1 MKILSNPQLKKI
13 VKLAIKEDLGKLGDI
28 TSNTVLTKR
37 DKATFH
43 FVSRAKGILCGINIA
58 KIVYELLDDKIIFT
72 SFKKDGDSIKKNEI
86 LAKVEGPAISLL
98 TGERTALNFLTHLS
112 GIATSTSMMVK
123 LILHTDTKILCT
135 RKTTPGL
142 RNIEKYAVKVGGGT
156 NHRIGLFDAI
166 LIKDNHIAIAG
177 SISNAL
183 KKVKKLKNRIK
194 IEIEVDNLKQ
204 FKEAIKFNPD
214 VIMLDNFKI
223 NDLKKA
229 VKLGQKKVILEA
241 SGKIDYLNVAK
252 IAATGVNFISS
263 GWITHSSKS
272 LDIGLDLI
280 KK

>member
-1 MKILSNPQLKKI
+1 MKILSDSELKKI
-13 VKLAIKEDLGKLGDI
+13 IKLAIREDLGNLGDI

-43 FVSRAKGILCGINIA
+43 FVSREKGILCGINIA
-58 KIVYELLDDKIIFT
+58 RIVYELLDKKIKFT
-72 SFKKDGDSIKKNEI
+72 SFKNEGDMIKTNDV

-112 GIATSTSMMVK
+112 GIATSTSMLVK
-123 LILHTDTKILCT
+123 LISKTNTKILCT

-142 RNIEKYAVKVGGGT
+142 RNIEKYAVKVGGGI
-156 NHRIGLFDAI
+156 NHRIGLYDAI

-183 KKVKKLKNRIK
+183 NKVKKFKNKTK

-204 FKEAIKFNPD
+204 FKEALKFNPD

-223 NDLKKA
+223 NDLEKA
-229 VKLGQKKVILEA
+229 VKIAKNKVILEA
-241 SGKIDYLNVAK
+241 SGKIDHSNVVK
-252 IAATGVNFISS
+252 IAKSGVDFISS

-280 KK
+280 K

>member
-1 MKILSNPQLKKI
+1 MKILSDPQLKKI
-13 VKLAIKEDLGKLGDI
+13 IRLAIKEDLGELGDI
-28 TSNTVLTKR
+28 TSNNVLKKR

-43 FVSRAKGILCGINIA
+43 FVSRAKGILCGINIV
-58 KIVYELLDDKIIFT
+58 KIVYELLDEKIKFT
-72 SFKKDGDSIKKNEI
+72 SFKKDGDSIKKNQI
-86 LAKVEGPAISLL
+86 LAKVEGPAIGLL

-123 LILHTDTKILCT
+123 LISHTDTKILCT

-142 RNIEKYAVKVGGGT
+142 RNLEKYAVKVGGGI
-156 NHRIGLFDAI
+156 NHRLGLYDAI

-183 KKVKKLKNRIK
+183 KKVKKLKNKIK

-204 FKEAIKFNPD
+204 FKEALKFNPD

-241 SGKIDYLNVAK
+241 SGKIDYSNVEK

>member
-1 MKILSNPQLKKI
+1 ME
-13 VKLAIKEDLGKLGDI
+13 VLAI
-28 TSNTVLTKR
+28 
-37 DKATFH
+37 
-43 FVSRAKGILCGINIA
+43 
-58 KIVYELLDDKIIFT
+58 
-72 SFKKDGDSIKKNEI
+72 
-86 LAKVEGPAISLL
+86 VEGPALSLL

-123 LILHTDTKILCT
+123 LISHTDTKILCT

-142 RNIEKYAVKVGGGT
+142 RNIEKYAVKVGGGI

-177 SISNAL
+177 SITNAL
-183 KKVKKLKNRIK
+183 KKVKKLKNKIK

-204 FKEAIKFNPD
+204 FNEAFKFNPD

-229 VKLGQKKVILEA
+229 VKLGQKKIILEA
-241 SGKIDYLNVAK
+241 SGKIDYSNVAK

>member
-1 MKILSNPQLKKI
+1 MKILSDSKLKKI
-13 VKLAIKEDLGKLGDI
+13 IKLAIKEDLGNLGDI
-28 TSNTVLTKR
+28 TSNTVLKKR

-43 FVSRAKGILCGINIA
+43 FVSREKGILCGINIA
-58 KIVYELLDDKIIFT
+58 KIVYELLDKKIKFT
-72 SFKKDGDSIKKNEI
+72 SFKNEGDAIKTNDV

-123 LILHTDTKILCT
+123 LISETNTKILCT

-142 RNIEKYAVKVGGGT
+142 RNIEKYAVKVGGGI
-156 NHRIGLFDAI
+156 NHRIGLYDAI

-183 KKVKKLKNRIK
+183 NKVKKLKNKIK

-204 FKEAIKFNPD
+204 FKEALKFNPD

-229 VKLGQKKVILEA
+229 VKIAKNKVILEA
-241 SGKIDYLNVAK
+241 SGKIDHSNVAK
-252 IAATGVNFISS
+252 IAESGGDFISS

-280 KK
+280 K

>member
-1 MKILSNPQLKKI
+1 MKILSDPQLKKI
-13 VKLAIKEDLGKLGDI
+13 IRLAIKEDLGKLGDI

-37 DKATFH
+37 DRATFL

-58 KIVYELLDDKIIFT
+58 KIVYELLDEKIKFT
-72 SFKKDGDSIKKNEI
+72 SFKKDGYSIKKNEV

-123 LILHTDTKILCT
+123 LISHTDTKILCT

-142 RNIEKYAVKVGGGT
+142 RNIEKYAVKVGGGI
-156 NHRIGLFDAI
+156 NHRIGLYDAI

-183 KKVKKLKNRIK
+183 KKVKKLKNKIK

-204 FKEAIKFNPD
+204 FKEAFKFNPD

-229 VKLGQKKVILEA
+229 VNLGQKKVILEA
-241 SGKIDYLNVAK
+241 SGKIDYSNVEK

-280 KK
+280 KN

>member
-1 MKILSNPQLKKI
+1 M
-13 VKLAIKEDLGKLGDI
+13 
-28 TSNTVLTKR
+28 
-37 DKATFH
+37 
-43 FVSRAKGILCGINIA
+43 
-58 KIVYELLDDKIIFT
+58 
-72 SFKKDGDSIKKNEI
+72 
-86 LAKVEGPAISLL
+86 
-98 TGERTALNFLTHLS
+98 NFLTHLS

-142 RNIEKYAVKVGGGT
+142 RNIEKYAVKVGGGI

>member
-37 DKATFH
+37 DRATFH
-43 FVSRAKGILCGINIA
+43 FVSRTKGILCGINIA

-72 SFKKDGDSIKKNEI
+72 SFKKDGDLIKKNEI

-142 RNIEKYAVKVGGGT
+142 RNIEKYAVKVGGGI

>member
-72 SFKKDGDSIKKNEI
+72 SFKKDGDLIKKNEI

-123 LILHTDTKILCT
+123 LISHTDTKILCT

-142 RNIEKYAVKVGGGT
+142 RNIEKYAVKVGGGI

>member
-1 MKILSNPQLKKI
+1 MKILSDPQLKKI
-13 VKLAIKEDLGKLGDI
+13 VRLAIKEDLGKLGDI

-43 FVSRAKGILCGINIA
+43 FVSRAKGILCGINTA
-58 KIVYELLDDKIIFT
+58 KIVYELLDEKIKFT
-72 SFKKDGDSIKKNEI
+72 SFKKDGYSIKKNEV

-98 TGERTALNFLTHLS
+98 MGERTALNFLTHLS

-123 LILHTDTKILCT
+123 LISHTDTKILCT

-142 RNIEKYAVKVGGGT
+142 RNIEKYAVKVGGGI
-156 NHRIGLFDAI
+156 NHRIGLYDAI

-183 KKVKKLKNRIK
+183 KKVKKLKNKIK

-204 FKEAIKFNPD
+204 FKEAFKFNPD

-241 SGKIDYLNVAK
+241 SGKIDYSNVEK

-280 KK
+280 KN

>member
-1 MKILSNPQLKKI
+1 MKILSDSELKKI
-13 VKLAIKEDLGKLGDI
+13 IKLAIKEDLGNLGDI
-28 TSNTVLTKR
+28 TSNTVLKKR

-43 FVSRAKGILCGINIA
+43 FVSREKGILCGINLA
-58 KIVYELLDDKIIFT
+58 KIVYELLDKKIKFT
-72 SFKKDGDSIKKNEI
+72 SFKNEGDAIKTNDV

-123 LILHTDTKILCT
+123 LISETNTKILCT

-142 RNIEKYAVKVGGGT
+142 RNIEKYAVKVGGGI
-156 NHRIGLFDAI
+156 NHRIGLYDAI
-166 LIKDNHIAIAG
+166 LIKDNHIAISG

-183 KKVKKLKNRIK
+183 NKVKKLKNKIK

-204 FKEAIKFNPD
+204 FKEALKFNPD

-229 VKLGQKKVILEA
+229 VKIAKNKVILEA
-241 SGKIDYLNVAK
+241 SGKIDHSNVVK
-252 IAATGVNFISS
+252 IAESGVDFISS

-280 KK
+280 K

>member
-1 MKILSNPQLKKI
+1 MKKLSDSELKKI
-13 VKLAIKEDLGKLGDI
+13 IKLAIKEDLGNLGDI

-43 FVSRAKGILCGINIA
+43 FVSREKGILCGINIA
-58 KIVYELLDDKIIFT
+58 KIVYKLLDKKIKFT
-72 SFKKDGDSIKKNEI
+72 SFKNEGDVIKTNDV

-112 GIATSTSMMVK
+112 GIATSTSMLVK
-123 LILHTDTKILCT
+123 LISKTNTKILCT

-142 RNIEKYAVKVGGGT
+142 RNIEKYAVKVGGGI
-156 NHRIGLFDAI
+156 NHRIGLYDAI

-183 KKVKKLKNRIK
+183 NKVKKFKNKTK

-204 FKEAIKFNPD
+204 FKEALKFNPD

-223 NDLKKA
+223 NDLEKA
-229 VKLGQKKVILEA
+229 VKIAKNKVILEA
-241 SGKIDYLNVAK
+241 SGKIDHSNVAK
-252 IAATGVNFISS
+252 IAKSGVDFISS

-280 KK
+280 K

>member
-1 MKILSNPQLKKI
+1 MKILSDQQLKKI
-13 VKLAIKEDLGKLGDI
+13 VRLAIKEDLGELGDI

-37 DKATFH
+37 DRATFH
-43 FVSRAKGILCGINIA
+43 FVSRVNGVLCGINIA
-58 KIVYELLDDKIIFT
+58 KIVYELIDEKIKFT
-72 SFKKDGDSIKKNEI
+72 SFKKDGDPIKKNEV

-123 LILHTDTKILCT
+123 LISHTDTKILCT

-142 RNIEKYAVKVGGGT
+142 RNIEKYAVKVGGGI
-156 NHRIGLFDAI
+156 NHRIGLYDAI

-183 KKVKKLKNRIK
+183 KKVKKLKNKIK

-204 FKEAIKFNPD
+204 FKEAFKFNPD

-241 SGKIDYLNVAK
+241 SGKIDYSNVEK

-280 KK
+280 KN

>member
-1 MKILSNPQLKKI
+1 MKILSDPQLKKI
-13 VKLAIKEDLGKLGDI
+13 VRLAIKEDLGKLGDI

-72 SFKKDGDSIKKNEI
+72 SFKKDGDLIKKNEI

-142 RNIEKYAVKVGGGT
+142 RNIEKYAVKVGGGI

-166 LIKDNHIAIAG
+166 LIKDNHVAIAG

>member
-1 MKILSNPQLKKI
+1 MFSSYANRPK
-13 VKLAIKEDLGKLGDI
+13 
-28 TSNTVLTKR
+28 
-37 DKATFH
+37 
-43 FVSRAKGILCGINIA
+43 
-58 KIVYELLDDKIIFT
+58 FT
-72 SFKKDGDSIKKNEI
+72 SFKNEGDTIKTNDV

-123 LILHTDTKILCT
+123 LISETNTKILCT

-142 RNIEKYAVKVGGGT
+142 RNIEKYAVKVGGGI
-156 NHRIGLFDAI
+156 NHRIGLYDAI

-183 KKVKKLKNRIK
+183 NKVKKLKNKIK

-204 FKEAIKFNPD
+204 FKEALKFNPD

-229 VKLGQKKVILEA
+229 VKIAKNKVILEA
-241 SGKIDYLNVAK
+241 SGKIDHSNVAK
-252 IAATGVNFISS
+252 IAESGVDFISS

-280 KK
+280 K

>member
-1 MKILSNPQLKKI
+1 MKILSDSALKKI
-13 VKLAIKEDLGKLGDI
+13 IKLAIKEDLGNLGDI

-43 FVSRAKGILCGINIA
+43 FVSRERGILCGINIA
-58 KIVYELLDDKIIFT
+58 RIVYELLDKKIKFT
-72 SFKKDGDSIKKNEI
+72 SFKNEGDEIKTNDV

-123 LILHTDTKILCT
+123 LISETNTKILCT

-142 RNIEKYAVKVGGGT
+142 RNIEKYAVKVGGGI
-156 NHRIGLFDAI
+156 NHRIGLYDAI

-183 KKVKKLKNRIK
+183 NKVKKLKNKIK

-204 FKEAIKFNPD
+204 FKEALKFKPD

-223 NDLKKA
+223 SDLKKA
-229 VKLGQKKVILEA
+229 VKIAKNKVILEA
-241 SGKIDYLNVAK
+241 SGKIDHSNVAK
-252 IAATGVNFISS
+252 IAESGVDFISS

-280 KK
+280 K

>member
-1 MKILSNPQLKKI
+1 MKILSDPQLKKI
-13 VKLAIKEDLGKLGDI
+13 VRLAIKEDLGELGDI
-28 TSNTVLTKR
+28 TSNTVLTKQDR
-37 DKATFH
+37 ATFH
-43 FVSRAKGILCGINIA
+43 FVSRAKGILCGINIV
-58 KIVYELLDDKIIFT
+58 KIVYELLNEKIKFT

-86 LAKVEGPAISLL
+86 LAIVEGPAIDLL

-123 LILHTDTKILCT
+123 LISHTDTKILCT

-142 RNIEKYAVKVGGGT
+142 RNLEKYAVKVGGGI
-156 NHRIGLFDAI
+156 NHRLGLFDAI

-183 KKVKKLKNRIK
+183 KKVEKLKNKIK

-204 FKEAIKFNPD
+204 FKEALKFNPD

-229 VKLGQKKVILEA
+229 VKLGQKKVILES
-241 SGKIDYLNVAK
+241 SGKIDYSNVEK

>member
-1 MKILSNPQLKKI
+1 MKILSDSALKKI
-13 VKLAIKEDLGKLGDI
+13 IKLAIKEDLGNLGDI

-43 FVSRAKGILCGINIA
+43 FVSREKGILCGINIA
-58 KIVYELLDDKIIFT
+58 RIVYELLDKKIKFT
-72 SFKKDGDSIKKNEI
+72 SFKNEGDAIKTNDV

-123 LILHTDTKILCT
+123 LISETNTKILCT

-142 RNIEKYAVKVGGGT
+142 RNIEKYAVKVGGGI
-156 NHRIGLFDAI
+156 NHRIGLYDAI

-183 KKVKKLKNRIK
+183 NKVKKLKNKIK

-204 FKEAIKFNPD
+204 FKEALKFNPD

-229 VKLGQKKVILEA
+229 VKIAKNKVILEA
-241 SGKIDYLNVAK
+241 SGKIDHSNVAK
-252 IAATGVNFISS
+252 IAESGVDFISS

-280 KK
+280 K

>member
-1 MKILSNPQLKKI
+1 MKILSDPQLKKI
-13 VKLAIKEDLGKLGDI
+13 VKLAIKEDLGELGDI

-37 DKATFH
+37 DRATFH
-43 FVSRAKGILCGINIA
+43 FVSRAKGILCGITIA
-58 KIVYELLDDKIIFT
+58 KIVYELLDEKIKFT
-72 SFKKDGDSIKKNEI
+72 SFKKDGDSIKKNEV
-86 LAKVEGPAISLL
+86 LAKVEGPAIGLL

-123 LILHTDTKILCT
+123 LISHTDTKILCT

-142 RNIEKYAVKVGGGT
+142 RNIEKYAVKVGGGI
-156 NHRIGLFDAI
+156 NHRIGLYDAI

-183 KKVKKLKNRIK
+183 KKVKKLKNKIK

-204 FKEAIKFNPD
+204 FKEAFKFNPD

-241 SGKIDYLNVAK
+241 SGKIDYSNVEK

>member
-72 SFKKDGDSIKKNEI
+72 SFKKDGDLIKKNEI

-142 RNIEKYAVKVGGGT
+142 RNIEKYAVKVGGGI

>member
-1 MKILSNPQLKKI
+1 MKILSDSDLKKI
-13 VKLAIKEDLGKLGDI
+13 IKLAIKEDLGNLGDI

-43 FVSRAKGILCGINIA
+43 FVSREKGILCGINIA
-58 KIVYELLDDKIIFT
+58 RIVYELLDKKIKFT
-72 SFKKDGDSIKKNEI
+72 SFKNEGDAIKTNDV

-123 LILHTDTKILCT
+123 LISETNTKILCT

-142 RNIEKYAVKVGGGT
+142 RNIEKYAVKVGGGI
-156 NHRIGLFDAI
+156 NHRIGLYDAI

-183 KKVKKLKNRIK
+183 NKVKKLKNKIK

-204 FKEAIKFNPD
+204 FKEALKFNPD

-229 VKLGQKKVILEA
+229 VKIAKNKVILEA
-241 SGKIDYLNVAK
+241 SGKIDHSNVAK
-252 IAATGVNFISS
+252 IAESGVDFISS

-280 KK
+280 K

>member
-1 MKILSNPQLKKI
+1 MKILSDSELKKI
-13 VKLAIKEDLGKLGDI
+13 IKLAIKEDLGNLGDI
-28 TSNTVLTKR
+28 TSNTVLKKR

-43 FVSRAKGILCGINIA
+43 FVSREKGILCGINIA
-58 KIVYELLDDKIIFT
+58 KIVYELLDKKIKFT
-72 SFKKDGDSIKKNEI
+72 SFKNEGDAIKTNDV

-112 GIATSTSMMVK
+112 GIATSTSMMVQ
-123 LILHTDTKILCT
+123 LISETNTKILCT

-142 RNIEKYAVKVGGGT
+142 RNIEKYAVKVGGGI
-156 NHRIGLFDAI
+156 NHRIGLYDAI

-183 KKVKKLKNRIK
+183 NKVKKLKNKIK

-204 FKEAIKFNPD
+204 FKEALKFNPD

-229 VKLGQKKVILEA
+229 VKIAKNKVILEA
-241 SGKIDYLNVAK
+241 SDNEHPA
-252 IAATGVNFISS
+252 S
-263 GWITHSSKS
+263 G
-272 LDIGLDLI
+272 DG
-280 KK
+280 